1 MSAALIAAI
10 VSLLGGFMSAVV
22 NFFNWLH
29 EQQLVQSGIAQAQLE
44 SMKAQ
49 ANEAQLAIAARE
61 AVRADVASKPDSVPV
76 NDPFLRD

>member
-1 MSAALIAAI
+1 MSAALISAI

-76 NDPFLRD
+76 NDPFIRD

>member
-1 MSAALIAAI
+1 MNAALISAI

-29 EQQLVQSGIAQAQLE
+29 EQQLVQSGIAQAQLQ
-44 SMKAQ
+44 SLKDQ
-49 ANEAQLAIAARE
+49 AHEAQIAIAARE
-61 AVRADVASKPDSVPV
+61 AVRADVASKPDGVPV

>member
-1 MSAALIAAI
+1 MTTAI
-10 VSLLGGFMSAVV
+10 ISLLGGLMSAIV

-76 NDPFLRD
+76 NDPFIRD

>member
-1 MSAALIAAI
+1 MSITALI
-10 VSLLGGFMSAVV
+10 SLLSGLMGVIV

-29 EQQLVQSGIAQAQLE
+29 EKQLVQSGVAQAQLE
-44 SMKAQ
+44 NMKAQ

-76 NDPFLRD
+76 NDPFIRD

>member
-1 MSAALIAAI
+1 MSITALI
-10 VSLLGGFMSAVV
+10 SLLSGLMGVIV

-29 EQQLVQSGIAQAQLE
+29 ENQLVQSGVAQAQLE
-44 SMKAQ
+44 NMKAQ

>member
-1 MSAALIAAI
+1 MNAALISAI

-29 EQQLVQSGIAQAQLE
+29 EQQLVQSGIAQAQLQ
-44 SMKAQ
+44 SLKDQ
-49 ANEAQLAIAARE
+49 AHEAQIAIAARE
-61 AVRADVASKPDSVPV
+61 AVRADVSSKLDSVPV

>member
-1 MSAALIAAI
+1 MTTAI
-10 VSLLGGFMSAVV
+10 ISLLGGLMSAIV

-61 AVRADVASKPDSVPV
+61 AVRADVASKPDSVPI
-76 NDPFLRD
+76 NDPFIRD

>member
-1 MSAALIAAI
+1 MSAALISAI

>member
-1 MSAALIAAI
+1 MTTAI
-10 VSLLGGFMSAVV
+10 ISLLGGLMSAIV

-61 AVRADVASKPDSVPV
+61 AVRADVASKPDGVPV

>member
-1 MSAALIAAI
+1 MTTAI
-10 VSLLGGFMSAVV
+10 ISLLGGLMSAIV

-61 AVRADVASKPDSVPV
+61 AVRSDVASKPDSVPV
-76 NDPFLRD
+76 NDPFIRD

>member
-1 MSAALIAAI
+1 MTTAI
-10 VSLLGGFMSAVV
+10 ISLLGGLMSAIV